1 MTTSPAVDPAAPP
14 LDELLPPLTPTEAH
28 REATRCLY
36 CYDAPCLHAC
46 PTHIDIPTFI
56 RKIATGNVRGSATTI
71 LEENFLGGTC
81 ARVCPV
87 EELCQG
93 ACVLGADS
101 RPIQIGRLQRYA
113 VDHLQARGIRPFTPA
128 ATTGKRI
135 LVVGSGPAGL
145 SAAAEL
151 AKLGHDVTLW
161 ERRELAG
168 GLSSYGIVTLREP
181 LEIAQREVEMVRD
194 LGVTVLTGRE
204 LSSAPELRQATAE
217 FDAVFLGIGL
227 GPGVT
232 LDVPGSEHAVDGLD
246 YIERGK
252 LRPESLPQSRHTVVV
267 GAGNTAIDAA
277 TIAKRAGAEVTM
289 VYRRTAAEMTAYQQ
303 EYEFALTEGI
313 VVRFLVQP
321 TEILAGED
329 GVVALR
335 CARVRLGEPDASG
348 RPRPVVDESDVLSI
362 DCDQVVIAIGQS
374 APPKAAELGLEVR
387 GGYVAVDGQLR
398 TNLPGVYAGG
408 DAIRIVGAASTV
420 KAVQD
425 GKLAAAAIHA
435 DVMAE
440 TGQE

>member
-151 AKLGHDVTLW
+151 AKRKG
-161 ERRELAG
+161 
-168 GLSSYGIVTLREP
+168 
-181 LEIAQREVEMVRD
+181 
-194 LGVTVLTGRE
+194 
-204 LSSAPELRQATAE
+204 
-217 FDAVFLGIGL
+217 
-227 GPGVT
+227 
-232 LDVPGSEHAVDGLD
+232 
-246 YIERGK
+246 
-252 LRPESLPQSRHTVVV
+252 
-267 GAGNTAIDAA
+267 
-277 TIAKRAGAEVTM
+277 
-289 VYRRTAAEMTAYQQ
+289 
-303 EYEFALTEGI
+303 
-313 VVRFLVQP
+313 
-321 TEILAGED
+321 
-329 GVVALR
+329 
-335 CARVRLGEPDASG
+335 
-348 RPRPVVDESDVLSI
+348 
-362 DCDQVVIAIGQS
+362 
-374 APPKAAELGLEVR
+374 
-387 GGYVAVDGQLR
+387 
-398 TNLPGVYAGG
+398 
-408 DAIRIVGAASTV
+408 
-420 KAVQD
+420 
-425 GKLAAAAIHA
+425 
-435 DVMAE
+435 
-440 TGQE
+440 